1 MDAPFSH
8 RELSPL
14 WTRLAGEGAF
24 VALEILVL
32 GALAASLV
40 LVVFPW
46 AFTIESDCIGA
57 FGQQRITGD
66 SYFAAA
72 AVAGTVGWL
81 GVLLGVIYARISEST
96 RLATLLPLVWFVVF
110 VGGFLV
116 AAAAIGPQV
125 CPS

>member
-8 RELSPL
+8 RDLTPL
-14 WTRLAGEGAF
+14 WKRLPSAGALA
-24 VALEILVL
+24 ALEILVL
-32 GALAASLV
+32 GARAAYLV
-40 LVVFPW
+40 LAVIPS
-46 AFTIESDCIGA
+46 AFTIESDCVGG
-57 FGQQRITGD
+57 FGRQRITGD

-72 AVAGTVGWL
+72 AVLGTFGWFV
-81 GVLLGVIYARISEST
+81 VLIGTIYARISEST